1 MSVPT
6 TSDGS
11 RSGVN
16 WMRLNCACSVSA
28 RALMVVVLARPGT
41 PSSSTCPLESRP
53 ISRRWMRC
61 CWPTTTLAICSKTGV
76 RVPLT
81 AAISSPSLSSS
92 SRVMMIRSGTDGDVL
107 GCAGQAQGDGTVA
120 HRDRLGHAVDV
131 VAIEFAD
138 GLDGNGDVMVDGL
151 VGAFLG

>member
-1 MSVPT
+1 
-6 TSDGS
+6 
-11 RSGVN
+11 
-16 WMRLNCACSVSA
+16 
-28 RALMVVVLARPGT
+28 
-41 PSSSTCPLESRP
+41 
-53 ISRRWMRC
+53 
-61 CWPTTTLAICSKTGV
+61 
-76 RVPLT
+76 
-81 AAISSPSLSSS
+81 LSSS

-151 VGAFLG
+151 VGAFLGGGRGTGEELGRSVRFGEDEMVVLRRVQIKAAAEGVAVELV